1 MDSFSTAY
9 LCHPRQASM
18 KATTLSCEAVKVY
31 GEWRWAFFATLTRKP
46 GFHAPKPLLADASFL
61 DVVSWSA
68 RHCTIHP
75 GRLALLLEPFCIHQ
89 LLLWWISFEKLPPPC
104 YAVFFPYRVYYYRI
118 PLFALTWRYGYHVL
132 CLFFLCVSVD
142 WELFSVLTTFGS
154 ISTSVAFRFLP
165 RRALRLVGSVASTSI
180 LLFIASFPSFS
191 LTAFRGSFAF
201 FRCTSALPSSS
212 LARTSCSLPFVL
224 AWTDLVWT

>member
-61 DVVSWSA
+61 NVVSWSA

-104 YAVFFPYRVYYYRI
+104 YAVFF
-118 PLFALTWRYGYHVL
+118 FFLTVSITTGYL
-132 CLFFLCVSVD
+132 CLLWLGGMDIMFFACFFFVSP
-142 WELFSVLTTFGS
+142 S
-154 ISTSVAFRFLP
+154 IENSFQC
-165 RRALRLVGSVASTSI
+165 LRLLDPYQPPWHFASCQDG
-180 LLFIASFPSFS
+180 
-191 LTAFRGSFAF
+191 RYV
-201 FRCTSALPSSS
+201 S
-212 LARTSCSLPFVL
+212 LAQ
-224 AWTDLVWT
+224 